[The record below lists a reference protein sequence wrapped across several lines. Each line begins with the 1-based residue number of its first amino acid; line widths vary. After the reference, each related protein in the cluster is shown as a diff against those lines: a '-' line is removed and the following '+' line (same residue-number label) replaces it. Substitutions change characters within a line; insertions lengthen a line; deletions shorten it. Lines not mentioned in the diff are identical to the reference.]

1 MSRPITAHKRCSPG
15 EKKKQTEIRRP
26 RTISLARLNPVDTW
40 KTSGTATHA
49 VSEADHPPS
58 LINVDVDV
66 SINDFE
72 PVDELSDVDVSD
84 KGARV
89 GVGL

>member
-1 MSRPITAHKRCSPG
+1 VK
-15 EKKKQTEIRRP
+15 
-26 RTISLARLNPVDTW
+26 TW
-40 KTSGTATHA
+40 ETSGSATHA
-49 VSEADHPPS
+49 VPEADHPSS

>member
-1 MSRPITAHKRCSPG
+1 VK
-15 EKKKQTEIRRP
+15 
-26 RTISLARLNPVDTW
+26 TW
-40 KTSGTATHA
+40 ETSGSATHA
-49 VSEADHPPS
+49 VPEADHPPS

-72 PVDELSDVDVSD
+72 PVDELSDVDVSH
-84 KGARV
+84 KGMRV